1 MKKFLMLPALALS
14 LSLLTTMQSCTR
26 VSPTEAG
33 FSINNA
39 GNYRGVDSL
48 PLLTGWQFYMPGF
61 THVVTIP
68 TTMQHEVWTD
78 TKTEGQS
85 GEQAI
90 TIACMGG
97 AGFRVD
103 VGLNYHVDA
112 NKASHIY
119 LKWKND
125 DLNLITN
132 QYIKNV
138 VRGCMQ
144 DVSGHIT
151 VDSILTNLP
160 AFEHEASALIT
171 KKLAVDGFIVDG
183 FNIVSQPR
191 PTDANLAAS
200 IAAKI
205 TAKQNAEKAVMELQS
220 SIAEANKKIAD
231 AHGDS
236 ASKVITAAGEAE
248 AIRLK
253 QREITPTY
261 VEYIKWLNAGEDV
274 PRVPE
279 TVLGGGTP
287 VIYGGK
293 K

>member
-1 MKKFLMLPALALS
+1 MKKLLLLPALALS
-14 LSLLTTMQSCTR
+14 LSIFLLPSCTR
-26 VSPTEAG
+26 IAPTEAG
-33 FSINNA
+33 FLISNS
-39 GNYRGVDSL
+39 GNYRGIDSL
-48 PLLTGWQFYMPGF
+48 PLLTGFEFYMPGF
-61 THVVTIP
+61 SHIVTIP

-78 TKTEGQS
+78 AKAEGQT

-119 LKWKND
+119 LKWKNS
-125 DLNLITN
+125 DLDMITN
-132 QYIKNV
+132 QYIKNI

-144 DVSGHIT
+144 EVSGHIT
-151 VDSILTNLP
+151 VDSILINLP
-160 AFEHEASALIT
+160 AFEHAVAELVT
-171 KKLAVDGFIVDG
+171 KKLGVDGFVVDG
-183 FNIVSQPR
+183 FNIVSMPR

-220 SIAEANKKIAD
+220 SIAEANKKVAD
-231 AHGDS
+231 ARGDS

-279 TVLGGGTP
+279 TQLGNQP
-287 VIYGGK
+287 VIVSTK

>member
-1 MKKFLMLPALALS
+1 MKKLTYGVALLLILS
-14 LSLLTTMQSCTR
+14 ATSFMQSCTR
-26 VSPTEAG
+26 VTPTEAG
-33 FSINNA
+33 FLISNS
-39 GNYRGVDSL
+39 GSYRGIDSL
-48 PLLTGWQFYMPGF
+48 PLLTGWEWYMPGF
-61 THVVTIP
+61 SHIVTIP

-78 TKTEGQS
+78 AKTEGQP
-85 GEQAI
+85 GDQAI

-103 VGLNYHVDA
+103 VGLNYHVLA

-125 DLNLITN
+125 DLTMITN

-138 VRGCMQ
+138 VRGAMQ

-160 AFEHEASALIT
+160 AFEHAASALISERL
-171 KKLAVDGFIVDG
+171 LADGFYVDG

-191 PTDANLAAS
+191 PTDPQLAAS
-200 IAAKI
+200 INAKVK
-205 TAKQNAEKAVMELQS
+205 AKQDAETSVMQLQS
-220 SIAEANKKIAD
+220 SVAEANKKIAD
-231 AHGDS
+231 ARGDS
-236 ASKVITAAGEAE
+236 ASSVIRAAGEAE
-248 AIRLK
+248 AIKLK
-253 QREITPTY
+253 QREITPVY
-261 VEYIKWLNAGEDV
+261 VDYIKWVNAGENV

-279 TVLGGGTP
+279 TQLGGSTP
-287 VIYGGK
+287 VIFTK

>member
-1 MKKFLMLPALALS
+1 MKHTKIAVALLFILS
-14 LSLLTTMQSCTR
+14 GFTFQSCTR
-26 VSPTEAG
+26 ISPTEAG
-33 FSINNA
+33 FKISNS
-39 GNYRGVDSL
+39 GNYRGLDSL
-48 PLLTGWQFYMPGF
+48 PLLTGWQFFAPGF
-61 THVVTIP
+61 SHIVTIP

-78 TKTEGQS
+78 TKGEGQS
-85 GEQAI
+85 GENAI

-112 NKASHIY
+112 NKAAHIY

-125 DLNLITN
+125 DLGDITN
-132 QYIKNV
+132 KYIKNI

-160 AFEHEASALIT
+160 AFEHEAASSIS

-183 FNIVSQPR
+183 FNITSQPR

-200 IAAKI
+200 INAKVK
-205 TAKQNAEKAVMELQS
+205 AKQDAETSVMQLQS
-220 SIAEANKKIAD
+220 SIAEANKKIAE
-231 AHGDS
+231 ARGDS

-248 AIRLK
+248 AIKLK
-253 QREITPTY
+253 QQQVTSTY
-261 VEYIKWLNAGEDV
+261 VEYIKAVSWDGRLPSVVGGSGGMMLNLSQ
-274 PRVPE
+274 P
-279 TVLGGGTP
+279 
-287 VIYGGK
+287 K
-293 K
+293 

>member
-1 MKKFLMLPALALS
+1 MKRLIYILALGLS
-14 LSLLTTMQSCTR
+14 LSQITTSCTR
-26 VSPTEAG
+26 ISPTEAG
-33 FSINNA
+33 FAISNS
-39 GNYRGVDSL
+39 GTYRGVDSI
-48 PLLTGWQFYMPGF
+48 PLLTGFQWYMPGF
-61 THVVTIP
+61 THIVTIP

-78 TKTEGQS
+78 SKEGQE
-85 GEQAI
+85 GNNAI

-103 VGLNYHVDA
+103 VGFNYHVDA
-112 NKASHIY
+112 GKASHIY

-125 DLNLITN
+125 DLTLLTN

-160 AFEHEASALIT
+160 AYEHEVSANLT

-183 FNIVSQPR
+183 FNITSQPR
-191 PTDANLAAS
+191 PTDAQLQAS
-200 IAAKI
+200 INKKVQ
-205 TAKQNAEKAVMELQS
+205 AKQDAETAVMELQK
-220 SIAEANKKIAD
+220 SIAEANKKMAD
-231 AHGDS
+231 ARGDS

-261 VEYIKWLNAGEDV
+261 VEYVKWYSWDGKLPGV
-274 PRVPE
+274 M
-279 TVLGGGTP
+279 GGT
-287 VIYGGK
+287 GGMMLNLSNPNK
-293 K
+293 